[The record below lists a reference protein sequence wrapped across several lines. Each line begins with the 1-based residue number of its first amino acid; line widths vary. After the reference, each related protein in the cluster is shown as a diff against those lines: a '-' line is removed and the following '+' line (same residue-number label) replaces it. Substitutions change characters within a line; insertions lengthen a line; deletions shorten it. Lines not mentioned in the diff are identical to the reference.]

1 MGSSGEYER
10 GRLPSQRMRR
20 RAIAQSVG
28 ERVEEAGAV
37 ARLPHLQTGRMTGR
51 MTGGMTGGMTGRTT
65 GRNDGPGGLLGRAA
79 RRACAHLCACALVRL
94 CVRACVPCVPCVP
107 CVRAAHHTCRA
118 QDLDGTGATE
128 LPLVSRG
135 RRVRVSIS
143 RLAEP
148 GACSRLVRPVALVAP
163 GHMGWQQPWTQGWQ
177 RPPTHITGL

>member
-10 GRLPSQRMRR
+10 GHLPSQRMRR

-37 ARLPHLQTGRMTGR
+37 ARLPHLRTGRMTGR

-94 CVRACVPCVPCVP
+94 CVRA
-107 CVRAAHHTCRA
+107 VRAVRACGTPHVPSAGSRRDRCHRVAACLARAPRQGVYLAPCGTRGMQPSRAARRTCRTWA
-118 QDLDGTGATE
+118 HGVAAALDTGMAAASNTHN
-128 LPLVSRG
+128 
-135 RRVRVSIS
+135 RV
-143 RLAEP
+143 
-148 GACSRLVRPVALVAP
+148 VAS
-163 GHMGWQQPWTQGWQ
+163 T
-177 RPPTHITGL
+177 T